1 MRFICLF
8 LPALFAAKYEIKE
21 NDDLYKKITVYS
33 KYCILIN
40 FVMLLLLLVMGRGT
54 THFEDM
60 CTVNYYVLYLV
71 FSNILAFFIPRIL
84 VYCSNNFKFNIKRN
98 VK

>member
-21 NDDLYKKITVYS
+21 NDDLYKKMIIYS

-40 FVMLLLLLVMGRGT
+40 FVMLIGLIIVGRGT

-71 FSNILAFFIPRIL
+71 LSCVLSFFMPRII
-84 VYCSNNFKFNIKRN
+84 VYCSDNFKFSIKRN